1 MGAVDLREEVL
12 HGVVETVVDIAR
24 ELVAAIVLN
33 DGGGW
38 EQSSD

>member
-1 MGAVDLREEVL
+1 MDLREEVL

-33 DGGGW
+33 DGGW